1 MYFNTFI
8 YDSTT
13 DCFQLLWKIT
23 LINNFFFFFFNY
35 SIPVLNVFQFLN
47 FFIQL
52 VRFKWWVKQ
61 LNKRKKNNNKT
72 EDNPKKLHK
81 TCRPIKIEHV
91 MKMTVKD
98 QSDLTF
104 FIPTTGGF
112 TGGSGCLSL
121 LSSFFCSSLTWMF
134 LGWKLISFHLF
145 IRVLEEFE
153 NLKYF

>member
-8 YDSTT
+8 YESTT

-23 LINNFFFFFFNY
+23 LNNNFFFFFNY
-35 SIPVLNVFQFLN
+35 PIPFLNVFQFLN
-47 FFIQL
+47 FFIHL

-61 LNKRKKNNNKT
+61 LNKRKKNNKNRGQS
-72 EDNPKKLHK
+72 KKLHK

-145 IRVLEEFE
+145 TRVLEEFE